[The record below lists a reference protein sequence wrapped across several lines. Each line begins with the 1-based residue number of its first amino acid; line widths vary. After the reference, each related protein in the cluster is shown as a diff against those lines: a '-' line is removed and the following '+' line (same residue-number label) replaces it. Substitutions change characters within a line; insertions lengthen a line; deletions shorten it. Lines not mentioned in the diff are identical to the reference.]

1 MTSLLSLLDR
11 EPAIATAGID
21 LITAAIE
28 DQGIDVAAADWRPPL
43 AGTAEALADLAADDH
58 AVAANAM
65 ALDRMLG
72 VRPKLVD
79 IARAGD
85 VISTLEP
92 GTFLHAGP
100 PIAWADCSGPLRGAL
115 AGALLYEGLAPSPDT
130 AFAMGA
136 QIHLSPCHD
145 HQAVGP
151 MAGVISPSMPVAVVA
166 DDASGR
172 TAYAT
177 LNEGL
182 GKVLRYGAYGPEVM
196 ERLRWME
203 EVLAPTLRVALHS
216 VGPID
221 LQVLIAQAL
230 QMGDDG
236 HNRNRAAT
244 SLFLRHIGAGLL
256 ETTGPSQGERTQV
269 FRFIDGNDHFMLNLV
284 MAAAKLHVD
293 AAADVAGSS
302 LVTAMAR
309 NGTEFGVRLSGTGPR
324 WFTAPAP
331 VVDGLYLGAYTAE
344 DANPDIGDS
353 AITETIGLGGFAMAA
368 APAIVGFVGG
378 SAMAAVRRTLEMY
391 EITSTEHPVY
401 RIPIL
406 ESRGT
411 PTGIDAALVARTGIA
426 PQINTGIAGKEPGVG
441 MVGAGLVEAP
451 LTCFVQGVR
460 ALAGP

>member
-1 MTSLLSLLDR
+1 M
-11 EPAIATAGID
+11 
-21 LITAAIE
+21 
-28 DQGIDVAAADWRPPL
+28 
-43 AGTAEALADLAADDH
+43 
-58 AVAANAM
+58 
-65 ALDRMLG
+65 
-72 VRPKLVD
+72 
-79 IARAGD
+79 
-85 VISTLEP
+85 
-92 GTFLHAGP
+92 
-100 PIAWADCSGPLRGAL
+100 
-115 AGALLYEGLAPSPDT
+115 
-130 AFAMGA
+130 
-136 QIHLSPCHD
+136 
-145 HQAVGP
+145 
-151 MAGVISPSMPVAVVA
+151 
-166 DDASGR
+166 
-172 TAYAT
+172 
-177 LNEGL
+177 
-182 GKVLRYGAYGPEVM
+182 
-196 ERLRWME
+196 
-203 EVLAPTLRVALHS
+203 
-216 VGPID
+216 
-221 LQVLIAQAL
+221 
-230 QMGDDG
+230 
-236 HNRNRAAT
+236 
-244 SLFLRHIGAGLL
+244 
-256 ETTGPSQGERTQV
+256 
-269 FRFIDGNDHFMLNLV
+269 FRFIDGNDRFMLNLV

-293 AAADVAGSS
+293 AATDVAGSS

-451 LTCFVQGVR
+451 LACFVQGVR